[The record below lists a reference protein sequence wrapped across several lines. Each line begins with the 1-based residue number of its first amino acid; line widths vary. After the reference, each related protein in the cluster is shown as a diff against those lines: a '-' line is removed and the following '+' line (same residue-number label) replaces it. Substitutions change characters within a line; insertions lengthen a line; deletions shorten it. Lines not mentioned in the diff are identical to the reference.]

1 MLLLLPL
8 SFALIARALHRAG
21 PTLDFRA
28 ILIRTSLIWGG
39 VLVTLTE
46 GLSLLRLLTPSVL
59 AAAWAVIAAAAA
71 WIGQRFPPSTP
82 PSANRRIPRP
92 GFPLG
97 RAAWVMIGFSLVAAA
112 LVAWLTPPQ
121 TWDSLTYHMPRVA
134 HWAQERAVVPF
145 ATGNETQNAM
155 PPGAEFMVLH
165 VYLLGGGDRWVNFVS
180 WFAWVG
186 SILAVS
192 YLAKLLGAREGGQA
206 LAAVFVASLPTAI
219 IQSTSTMTDG
229 VLALWVCAAAT
240 EVIGFV
246 RREAAAGLI
255 FGSLAAGLAVL
266 TKPTAGAFL
275 APLAVWGAWQAL
287 RGCRASQTLGRIV
300 LVFALVLGLN
310 FGHWTRNLTLYGSPI
325 ASASRVTEHANG
337 MPNLR
342 GLISN
347 LTRNLALQLGTPS
360 PYVNK
365 ALALTVRQIHE
376 WIGLD
381 PSDPR
386 TTAAG
391 VFRVGP
397 PTTHENRTA
406 NLVAALLLIGMTGW
420 VAVDSR
426 LRRSKAGALLLTVG
440 VGILLFSFLF
450 KWQIFGSRYILPAF
464 VLAAPILGWTAESRL
479 PRWGLGLFMGALF
492 LASLPWALANRTRP
506 LLTLPDAPVASV
518 LFTPRTS
525 LLFANGPYL
534 EVPYSEIAQRIHA
547 LGCRA
552 VGLELAGNSA
562 EYPLWVLLGAPWGTT
577 RLEWIVSDTES
588 ASWSDPSFQACAVI
602 CEGCPND
609 ETTVRGLPLVYEHG
623 PVRLYLEAP

>member
-1 MLLLLPL
+1 MMLLLLPL
-8 SFALIARALHRAG
+8 SFALIARALRRAQ

-28 ILIRTSLIWGG
+28 VLIRSSLIWAG

-46 GLSLLRLLTPSVL
+46 GLSLLRLLTPSAL
-59 AAAWAVIAAAAA
+59 GAAWAVIAAAAA
-71 WIGQRFPPSTP
+71 WTGQRFPLSMSSP
-82 PSANRRIPRP
+82 ANWRIPCP
-92 GFPLG
+92 GSWLG
-97 RAAWVMIGFSLVAAA
+97 RVALFTIGLSLVATA
-112 LVAWLTPPQ
+112 LVAWRTPPQ

-155 PPGAEFMVLH
+155 PPGAEVIVLH

-180 WFAWVG
+180 WFAWAG
-186 SILAVS
+186 TILAVS
-192 YLAKLLGAREGGQA
+192 YLAKLLGAGEGGQA
-206 LAAVFVASLPTAI
+206 LAAVFAASLPTAI

-229 VLALWVCAAAT
+229 VLALWVCAAAA
-240 EVIGFV
+240 EVLGFV
-246 RREAAAGLI
+246 RREAAAATV

-275 APLAVWGAWQAL
+275 APFALWGAWEAL
-287 RGCRASQTLGRIV
+287 RGCRAPQALGRIV

-310 FGHWTRNLTLYGSPI
+310 FGHWARNLALYGSPI
-325 ASASRVTEHANG
+325 ASTSRVTEHANG

-376 WIGLD
+376 WMGLD

-406 NLVAALLLIGMTGW
+406 NLVATLFLILVTAGVVW
-420 VAVDSR
+420 DPR
-426 LRRSKAGALLLTVG
+426 LRRTKAGALLLAVG
-440 VGILLFSFLF
+440 AGIFLFSFLF
-450 KWQIFGSRYILPAF
+450 KWQIFGRRYVLPAF
-464 VLAAPILGWTAESRL
+464 VLAAPVFGWTAESRL
-479 PRWGLGLFMGALF
+479 PRWVLGLLMGALF
-492 LASLPWALANRTRP
+492 LTSLPWTLANRTRP
-506 LLTLPDAPVASV
+506 LLTLPDASVASV
-518 LFTPRTS
+518 LLTPRTS
-525 LLFANGPYL
+525 LMFANGPYL
-534 EVPYSEIAQRIHA
+534 GAPYSEIADRIHA
-547 LGCRA
+547 VGCGA

-562 EYPLWVLLGAPWGTT
+562 EYPLWVLLGAPWETT
-577 RLEWIVSDTES
+577 RLEWIVSDTDS
-588 ASWSDPSFQACAVI
+588 ARWSDPSFQACAVI
-602 CEGCPND
+602 CEGCED
-609 ETTVRGLPLVYEHG
+609 EAAVRGLPLAYEHG
-623 PVRLYLEAP
+623 PLRLFLAAP